1 VIFLAL
7 LSHSNPIFLKA
18 RSVAENF
25 KALEA
30 DYERL
35 AAAGKA
41 TRQKFEDLQCVQ
53 QIRNDLD
60 EVSNWVNEKIA
71 LCSTKTAVKDLLALS
86 VQQVSILL
94 ISDSVFR
101 TKCFRTMELI

>member
-1 VIFLAL
+1 VLLEQNKTRRNVFL
-7 LSHSNPIFLKA
+7 FQA

-53 QIRNDLD
+53 QIKNDLD
-60 EVSNWVNEKIA
+60 EVPA
-71 LCSTKTAVKDLLALS
+71 L
-86 VQQVSILL
+86 
-94 ISDSVFR
+94 
-101 TKCFRTMELI
+101 

>member
-1 VIFLAL
+1 
-7 LSHSNPIFLKA
+7 
-18 RSVAENF
+18 
-25 KALEA
+25 LEA

-53 QIRNDLD
+53 QIKNDLD

-71 LCSTKTAVKDLLALS
+71 LCSTRTNVKDLLALS
-86 VQQVSILL
+86 VQQEKHKTFQVMTAVLL
-94 ISDSVFR
+94 
-101 TKCFRTMELI
+101 LA

>member
-1 VIFLAL
+1 MCS
-7 LSHSNPIFLKA
+7 LSLPLPPNERVKWTTISFQAK
-18 RSVAENF
+18 SVSDNF

-35 AAAGKA
+35 AEAGKA

-53 QIRNDLD
+53 QIKNDLD

-71 LCSTKTAVKDLLALS
+71 LCST
-86 VQQVSILL
+86 
-94 ISDSVFR
+94 R
-101 TKCFRTMELI
+101 